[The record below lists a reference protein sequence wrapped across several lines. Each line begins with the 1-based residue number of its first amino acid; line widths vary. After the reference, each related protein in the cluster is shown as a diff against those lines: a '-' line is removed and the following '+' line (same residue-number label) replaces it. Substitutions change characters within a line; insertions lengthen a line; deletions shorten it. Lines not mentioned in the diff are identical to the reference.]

1 MSIVILRGPETPS
14 SQGRSVPATLPTQ
27 VLRELV
33 ERAIAAGTTVAIRS
47 CASESELLNAVR
59 VSQQHGAELT
69 LLDPGACSG
78 SAQLQRTLYACGTR
92 YIEVHDDHPGALEPS
107 LPDRHGQRLALAQ
120 GYGAQSYTLALSM
133 ALEHLGCEECGAQ
146 RVGI

>member
-1 MSIVILRGPETPS
+1 MSIVILRGPETPARPCS
-14 SQGRSVPATLPTQ
+14 PLPPQ
-27 VLRELV
+27 VLRALI

-47 CASESELLNAVR
+47 CASERELLNAVR
-59 VSQQHGAELT
+59 ISQRHGAEVT

-78 SAQLQRTLYACGTR
+78 SPQLQRTLQACGMT

-107 LPDRHGQRLALAQ
+107 LANRHGHRLALAQ
-120 GYGAQSYTLALSM
+120 GYGAQSYTLALSL
-133 ALEHLGCEECGAQ
+133 ALEHLGCEEGGAQ